1 MFTHGRV
8 TGGMLLAALLPIV
21 SSHALAQNASAQ
33 TTPAK
38 EQVPAPIDQTPPPP
52 PPNAV
57 AATVNGQLIP
67 ELAVY
72 RGILRANPKQ
82 RDEAAKEILNYL
94 IDNVVVDQY
103 LTQLKIQVEAKE
115 IEQRIEEVKSE
126 SKKAG

>member
-8 TGGMLLAALLPIV
+8 IGGTLLVISFAFANSYV
-21 SSHALAQNASAQ
+21 GAQ
-33 TTPAK
+33 TTPARD
-38 EQVPAPIDQTPPPP
+38 QTPASKDQTPPPP

-57 AATVNGQLIP
+57 AATVNGQVIP
-67 ELAVY
+67 ELAIY
-72 RGILRANPKQ
+72 RGIARANPKQ

-115 IEQRIEEVKSE
+115 IEQRIDEVKSE
-126 SKKAG
+126 SKKAGQE